1 MKTILGVIL
10 IVAAIVLVYLGVTG
24 LQESTAA
31 VNILGLELKAEDTGA
46 KEIAIVELVGSVLA
60 LFAGLYLLR
69 GKKR

>member
-10 IVAAIVLVYLGVTG
+10 IVAAIVLVYFGITG

>member
-10 IVAAIVLVYLGVTG
+10 IVAAIVLVYFGITG
-24 LQESTAA
+24 LQESTVA

>member
-1 MKTILGVIL
+1 MKTILGGIL
-10 IVAAIVLVYLGVTG
+10 IVAAIVLVYFGITG